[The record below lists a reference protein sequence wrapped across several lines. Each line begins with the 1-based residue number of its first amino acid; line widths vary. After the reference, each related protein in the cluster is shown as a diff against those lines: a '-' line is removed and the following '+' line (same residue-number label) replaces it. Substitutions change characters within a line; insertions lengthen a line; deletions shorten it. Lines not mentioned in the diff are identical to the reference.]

1 LRVSERTSAWV
12 NQLPAVQKLTL
23 PSFHHNPV
31 KLFIFFDLTV
41 FAPDGTPLGLRGAT
55 RNTSRRLKEEWMK
68 RLSLVL
74 IGLSLLVL
82 AAPLMASQFVQLPF
96 DQVARESN
104 LIVRGTVENTWSK
117 WDDSGEVIFTYAT
130 VRVQKYFG
138 VMTGPDTV
146 VVREVGGTVDGYTQE
161 AIGFPAVR
169 AGEQV
174 VFFLAPTEDGSA
186 FRIHAYNQGK
196 FLVRNR
202 GGVEVLIEDPV
213 KQGEAAPERTGRFD
227 IRANANELDGA
238 LTIDEFATM
247 VDSALEGNA
256 VLSVDRK

>member
-1 LRVSERTSAWV
+1 
-12 NQLPAVQKLTL
+12 
-23 PSFHHNPV
+23 
-31 KLFIFFDLTV
+31 
-41 FAPDGTPLGLRGAT
+41 
-55 RNTSRRLKEEWMK
+55 MK

-104 LIVRGTVENTWSK
+104 LIVRGTVENTFSK
-117 WDDSGEVIFTYAT
+117 WDDAHEVIFTYAT
-130 VRVQKYFG
+130 VRVERYFG
-138 VMTGPDTV
+138 VMTGPDTL

-169 AGEQV
+169 SGEQV
-174 VFFLAPTEDGSA
+174 VFFLSQVEDGTA
-186 FRIHAYNQGK
+186 YRIHAFNQGK
-196 FLVRNR
+196 FLVKNR
-202 GGVEVLIEDPV
+202 GGVEVLVEDPV
-213 KQGEAAPERTGRFD
+213 KQGEARLERADRFD

-247 VDSALEGNA
+247 VDSALEGQSLA
-256 VLSVDRK
+256 VDRK